1 MDKEAAAKLREQFR
15 PHLKDFLRNGNVDF
29 YPPALTVCPHCGGQA
44 GLNEDGTWLCPK
56 LTGCGAGG
64 DVVDYAMENL
74 RMPEHEAIRF
84 LCRMFGIRITELD
97 YVTSDEVMD
106 MEFHDPVFVVDGL
119 LSKGLTLFAGSSKIG
134 KSWLALWLA
143 HRISTGQTVWGFAS
157 RPCEVMYLCLED
169 TLDRLQRRLIEVTGG
184 ETGTIYL
191 ATDAEIMGNGL
202 EEQLIG
208 FLSTHPKVGVVIIDT
223 LQKIRELGS
232 EKAGYAGD
240 YNAMTRLKGIADRFG
255 VTLLAIHQTRKAKS
269 NDPFQMV
276 SGTTGLMGCADN
288 TFVMLKDNRA
298 ENRTKLF
305 GTGRDIRDK
314 EFSLCFQKSPMDW
327 VLEDC
332 TVGSFRPSRDRELT
346 QIATFILEKQ
356 TWEGT
361 ATELAEAL
369 TAQDAEFDVKPNA
382 LVRILNANAS
392 LLAEHYGFQF
402 SAKRVGNAKLLRL
415 TAGEA
420 ESI

>member
-97 YVTSDEVMD
+97 YVTSDE
-106 MEFHDPVFVVDGL
+106 
-119 LSKGLTLFAGSSKIG
+119 
-134 KSWLALWLA
+134 
-143 HRISTGQTVWGFAS
+143 
-157 RPCEVMYLCLED
+157 
-169 TLDRLQRRLIEVTGG
+169 
-184 ETGTIYL
+184 
-191 ATDAEIMGNGL
+191 IMGNGL

-255 VTLLAIHQTRKAKS
+255 VTLLAIHHTRKAKS

-298 ENRTKLF
+298 DNRTKLF
-305 GTGRDIRDK
+305 GTGRDIRDM
-314 EFSLCFQKSPMDW
+314 ELSLCFRKNPMDW
-327 VLEDC
+327 VLEDY

-402 SAKRVGNAKLLRL
+402 SAKRVANTKLLRL

>member
-106 MEFHDPVFVVDGL
+106 
-119 LSKGLTLFAGSSKIG
+119 
-134 KSWLALWLA
+134 
-143 HRISTGQTVWGFAS
+143 
-157 RPCEVMYLCLED
+157 
-169 TLDRLQRRLIEVTGG
+169 
-184 ETGTIYL
+184 
-191 ATDAEIMGNGL
+191 NGL

-208 FLSTHPKVGVVIIDT
+208 FLSTHPQVGVVIIDT

-255 VTLLAIHQTRKAKS
+255 VTLLAIHHTRKAKS

-332 TVGSFRPSRDRELT
+332 TVGSFRPSSHLYPGKTDLGGNGDGACRSPDSPGCGVRR
-346 QIATFILEKQ
+346 K
-356 TWEGT
+356 
-361 ATELAEAL
+361 
-369 TAQDAEFDVKPNA
+369 AQRTGPDSERQRQPAGRA
-382 LVRILNANAS
+382 
-392 LLAEHYGFQF
+392 
-402 SAKRVGNAKLLRL
+402 LRL
-415 TAGEA
+415 SVQRKARRQHEA
-420 ESI
+420 PPAHSRGSGIDLTHVRYVRYVRYCTHWMKYRTERT